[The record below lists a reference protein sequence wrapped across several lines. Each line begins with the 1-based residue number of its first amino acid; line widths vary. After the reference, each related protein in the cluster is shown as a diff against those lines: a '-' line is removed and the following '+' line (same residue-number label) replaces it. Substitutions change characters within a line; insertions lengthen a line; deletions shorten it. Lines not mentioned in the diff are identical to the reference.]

1 LDSTS
6 SYGKLTFLLR
16 YLRELP
22 LAWFA
27 LGLGIARIG
36 IFVTKAWSPEHRFT
50 WLRRS
55 AMAAGLFVL
64 CAYLTITLD
73 SLRCFLI
80 QQDEANILSISAAT
94 LRGLPMYHPP
104 VSPDFS
110 YSLMYGPF
118 TFLIYSVALVAGGLN
133 HFWIIRGSVALAS
146 LLLCA
151 GLFFLLRKF
160 VSPLTAVALLAF
172 PLSVLLQH
180 PEIWLSLRAD
190 AWIFLFTT
198 LATISSFLDAEVLAV
213 LLTGIF
219 SGAVIGLKI
228 SAAPAILFPLLLLY
242 RKFGIRAPAYALL
255 ATIATTFAPFALP
268 NISFHNYIA
277 WIVFTRT
284 EGISLASAFSNV
296 LFAIFLIS
304 PCLIM
309 ELYMRRFGLAFRNRV
324 PEFLIILLC
333 IPLAVLTSKNGS
345 GVHYLWHIVPSI
357 VVYLALVAKDMSAV
371 PDDDRTIPIYSIAVA
386 CTLFA
391 CVNLP
396 RAYAHIKTTIMPPG
410 VAVARQSLNNYL
422 DLYQNRSSVEMGYGS
437 VEDDNRTLI
446 RYVLVL
452 KGQPYRIEGN
462 TGRLETALLPFPA
475 NVFQQ
480 MSTCKN
486 DVWLVPH
493 SQKPFALWV
502 FPDSLN
508 TTFLKN
514 YRVDRTDGVYDAW
527 ICNRAKAHQSHI
539 F

>member
-1 LDSTS
+1 MDSTS

-27 LGLGIARIG
+27 LGLGIARVG
-36 IFVTKAWSPEHRFT
+36 IFITKAWSPEHRFT
-50 WLRRS
+50 WLRRC
-55 AMAAGLFVL
+55 AIAAGLFVL
-64 CAYLTITLD
+64 CAYLAITLD
-73 SLRCFLI
+73 SVRCFLI

-104 VSPDFS
+104 ASPDFS

-118 TFLIYSVALVAGGLN
+118 TFLIYSVALLAGGAN
-133 HFWIIRGSVALAS
+133 HFWIIRGAVVLAS

-160 VSPLTAVALLAF
+160 VSPLTAVTLLAF

-190 AWIFLFTT
+190 VWISLFAALAILSTFLE
-198 LATISSFLDAEVLAV
+198 AEVLAV

-219 SGAVIGLKI
+219 GGLIIGLKI

-242 RKFGIRAPAYALL
+242 RKFGLRAVAYSVL
-255 ATIATTFAPFALP
+255 AAIATTMAPFAIP
-268 NISFHNYIA
+268 NISLQGYIA
-277 WIVFTRT
+277 WIQFTRS
-284 EGISLASAFSNV
+284 EGISAISAFNNV
-296 LFAIFLIS
+296 LFAVFLIS

-333 IPLAVLTSKNGS
+333 LLLAVLTSKHGS
-345 GVHYLWHIVPSI
+345 GVHYLWHVVPSI
-357 VVYLALVAKDMSAV
+357 VVYLAFIAKDMSAV

-396 RAYAHIKTTIMPPG
+396 RAYEHIKTTIMPPD
-410 VAVARQSLNNYL
+410 VAAARQSLDRYF
-422 DLYQNRSSVEMGYGS
+422 DLYRNHSSVEMGYGS
-437 VEDDNRTLI
+437 VDEDNRTLI
-446 RYVLVL
+446 RYILVL

-462 TGRLETALLPFPA
+462 TGRLETALLPFPLH
-475 NVFQQ
+475 VLQQ
-480 MSTCKN
+480 MSNCKN

-493 SQKPFALWV
+493 AQQPFEVWV
-502 FPDSLN
+502 FPDSLRS
-508 TTFLKN
+508 TFLQN
-514 YRVDRTDGVYDAW
+514 YSVDRTDGVYDAW
-527 ICNRAKAHQSHI
+527 ICNRAKPH
-539 F
+539 